1 MKINTSNKKLIN
13 EIECMLHRFRLQ
25 DILST
30 MIEELSAMNS
40 DGDEYSAGIAETL
53 QNAIDIYGQEVTPA
67 ELFQHNIIFS
77 STIAENINKKLLRD
91 KEFDVLAKTILKY
104 ANSIDPVEFKEASEF
119 QKNIQINPKNSY
131 KSIRP
136 TKVEF
141 PMGALFHYSTPV
153 IDRYLC
159 VPRLSM
165 FLDHHTYHCLYDMR
179 NANTY
184 LAVTPNIIF
193 LNRKPIRR
201 AHGKVLLLGL
211 QNFYFAY
218 EAAKKNSVEK
228 VTIVEKSSNLSN
240 YFTSFILPQFPRSMQ
255 DKIELITEDPH
266 KYIVQENL
274 VSEDIPTYDFIYV
287 NTYRDQFNGADE
299 YLFFKSIFNVHAKG
313 LSVWNDRSKPE
324 DLEIE
329 KSTDINKYL
338 PFEVQYFMEDG
349 ILAYLVGEIF
359 RDELTYAF
367 SQAVNTPNA
376 KRFDSE
382 AYKEKISKRS
392 SKFIKIAE
400 IVEERIQN
408 TRFDDPQDLLRFYSY
423 KTMASIINEYS
434 FSI

>member
-1 MKINTSNKKLIN
+1 MN

-30 MIEELSAMNS
+30 MMEEISAMNS
-40 DGDEYSAGIAETL
+40 DGDEHSAGIAETL
-53 QNAIDIYGQEVTPA
+53 NCAIDIYGQEVTPA
-67 ELFQHNIIFS
+67 ELFEHNIIFS
-77 STIAENINKKLLRD
+77 STIAEKIHNRLLRD
-91 KEFDVLAKTILKY
+91 HEFDVLAKTILKY
-104 ANSIDPVEFKEASEF
+104 ANSIEPAEFKEASEF
-119 QKNIQINPKNSY
+119 QRNVQIDPKNSY

-136 TKVEF
+136 TKVDF

-159 VPRLSM
+159 VPRFSM

-179 NANTY
+179 NASTY

-218 EAAKKNSVEK
+218 ESAKKNSVEK

-240 YFTSFILPQFPRSMQ
+240 YFTSFILPQFPKSMQ
-255 DKIELITEDPH
+255 DKIELIIEDPRE
-266 KYIVQENL
+266 YVVREDL
-274 VSEDIPTYDFIYV
+274 VSDNIPLYDFIYL
-287 NTYRDQFNGADE
+287 NTYRDQFNGAEE
-299 YLFFKSIFNVHAKG
+299 YLFFKTIFNVHAKG
-313 LSVWNDRSKPE
+313 LSTENGKSE

-329 KSTDINKYL
+329 KSADINKYL
-338 PFEVQYFMEDG
+338 PFEVHYFMEDG
-349 ILAYLVGEIF
+349 ILAYLVSEIF

-376 KRFDSE
+376 KKFDIE
-382 AYKEKISKRS
+382 AYKEKISERS
-392 SKFIKIAE
+392 SELIKIAE
-400 IVEERIQN
+400 IVEKRIQN
-408 TRFDDPQDLLRFYSY
+408 TRFDEPQDLLRFYSY